1 VLAAAAGIPDVRAV
15 ATIGAPADPSHV
27 TGLLGA
33 AAEEMELRG
42 EAVVTLG
49 GRPFRLRRTFLDDI
63 RRQPQS
69 ERIAALGRPLLVLHS
84 PSDAVVGIDNA
95 RQIFELARDPKSFI
109 ALDGMDHLLTSQADA
124 PYTAEVLGAWSSRYV
139 RDVSEPAGLRTGR
152 RPARSDA
159 AA

>member
-1 VLAAAAGIPDVRAV
+1 
-15 ATIGAPADPSHV
+15 
-27 TGLLGA
+27 
-33 AAEEMELRG
+33 MELRG
-42 EAVVTLG
+42 EAAVTLG

-69 ERIAALGRPLLVLHS
+69 ARFAALGRPLLVMHS

-95 RQIFELARDPKSFI
+95 RQVFELARHPKSFI
-109 ALDGMDHLLTSQADA
+109 ALDGKDHLLSSHADA
-124 PYTAEVLGAWSSRYV
+124 AYTAEVLAAWPSRYV
-139 RDVSEPAGLRTGR
+139 RDASEPDPRGRTAVSARPDPAGETTEPAWLRTGR